1 MTELEKLFAEKRTE
15 NGDIAYNT
23 TGDNLLDI
31 LFMTE
36 YYSKHIDEAVR
47 KIGWDDLDKL
57 FAMFIRDPRYGLGKK
72 DLGVA
77 LEVMTDVDWSDMV
90 KAGRFDDFFRSYF
103 LQYTDL
109 EDFKKLVT
117 WVFSEAK
124 RGNELAKKWLPRFNT
139 KNDILAKRIC

>member
-47 KIGWDDLDKL
+47 KI
-57 FAMFIRDPRYGLGKK
+57 
-72 DLGVA
+72 
-77 LEVMTDVDWSDMV
+77 
-90 KAGRFDDFFRSYF
+90 
-103 LQYTDL
+103 
-109 EDFKKLVT
+109 
-117 WVFSEAK
+117 
-124 RGNELAKKWLPRFNT
+124 
-139 KNDILAKRIC
+139 